1 MNKRW
6 RKANPETV
14 AQDTESRQTPRTQ
27 KVDRRPGHRKQTDG
41 QDTESRQTPRTQKV
55 DRRPGHRKQT
65 AKTKTQHKK
74 KTKNMSNT
82 DLTNNWDEHR

>member
-27 KVDRRPGHRKQTDG
+27 KVDSQNKNT
-41 QDTESRQTPRTQKV
+41 TQ
-55 DRRPGHRKQT
+55 
-65 AKTKTQHKK
+65 